1 MENLEHELWIVQAIN
16 AILGPAV
23 AALLRAIGRPVPDP
37 SHVIP
42 NHLGIILLIIVALTA
57 FCLLVRSRLSVDN
70 PGKLQIVLED
80 ILGGLNSLL
89 DQWVGPTGRQYLP
102 LVGTVG
108 IFILI
113 CNLSGFVPGLMAP
126 TSNVNVPLGC
136 AISVWV
142 YYHIQGIRVQGI
154 VAYLKHF
161 AVPPGSPVAMA
172 PLMLIIETIS
182 HTARVMSL
190 TLRLF
195 GNIFAEEL
203 VILILASL
211 VPFFVPLPMMA
222 LGLLTSSLQAF
233 IFMVLTMSY
242 LGGAVAT
249 DHADEAHH

>member
-16 AILGPAV
+16 AVFGPAV

-37 SHVIP
+37 AHVIP
-42 NHLGIILLIIVALTA
+42 NYLAVILLIIVALTA
-57 FCLLVRSRLSVDN
+57 LSLLVRSRLSVDK
-70 PGKLQIVLED
+70 PGKLQIIMED
-80 ILGGLNSLL
+80 GLAGLNGML
-89 DQWVGPTGRQYLP
+89 DEWVGPTGRKYLP
-102 LVGTVG
+102 LVGTIG
-108 IFILI
+108 LFILV
-113 CNLSGFVPGLMAP
+113 CNLSGLVPGLMAP
-126 TSNVNVPLGC
+126 TSNVNVTLGC

-142 YYHIQGIRVQGI
+142 FYHIEGVRAQGLVK
-154 VAYLKHF
+154 YLKHF
-161 AVPPGSPVAMA
+161 AVPPGSPVVLA
-172 PLMLIIETIS
+172 PLMLVIETIS
-182 HTARVMSL
+182 HMARVMSL

-195 GNIFAEEL
+195 GNIYAEEL

-233 IFMVLTMSY
+233 IFVMLTMSY

>member
-1 MENLEHELWIVQAIN
+1 
-16 AILGPAV
+16 
-23 AALLRAIGRPVPDP
+23 
-37 SHVIP
+37 VIP
-42 NHLGIILLIIVALTA
+42 NHLGIILLIIVALTVL
-57 FCLLVRSRLSVDN
+57 CLFVRSRLSVEN
-70 PGKLQIVLED
+70 HGKLQIVLED
-80 ILGGLNSLL
+80 VIVGLNSLL
-89 DQWVGPTGRQYLP
+89 EQWVGPTGRQYLP

>member
-16 AILGPAV
+16 AIFGPAV
-23 AALLRAIGRPVPDP
+23 TALLRAIGRPVPDP

-42 NHLGIILLIIVALTA
+42 NYLAIILLIIVALTV
-57 FCLLVRSRLSVDN
+57 FCLFIRSRLSVDN
-70 PGKLQIVLED
+70 PGTLQVVLEE
-80 ILGGLNSLL
+80 IIGGLNSLL
-89 DQWVGPTGRQYLP
+89 EQWVGPTGRQYLP

-113 CNLSGFVPGLMAP
+113 CNWAGFVPGLMAP

-142 YYHIQGIRVQGI
+142 YYHIQGIKTQGI

-172 PLMLIIETIS
+172 PLMLVVETIS

-195 GNIFAEEL
+195 GNIFAEEI
-203 VILILASL
+203 VILILLSL
-211 VPFFVPLPMMA
+211 VPLFVPLPLMV
-222 LGLLTSSLQAF
+222 LFLLTSSLQAL
-233 IFMVLTMSY
+233 IFMILTMSY

-249 DHADEAHH
+249 EHGDEAHH